1 MYPKS
6 DVQKHALHKKVLAVL
21 TRSCIILRSTGR
33 HASTRHQQSDMLLSC
48 IHTLMRASSFPVR
61 FPHEYRHLSQYMP
74 NRPVCYLS
82 SLTMLHATIAA
93 QSLAACHTWCSSS
106 CGPNMHAV
114 VCHDQPCR
122 PCRPSLDLQAC
133 AHMFPYYCHC
143 VHAESAVTIAPSH
156 VLAPHPVQSVPIFP
170 CLGSSCPTPMHD
182 LHVSC
187 MASTSACMLAL
198 CQVAVP
204 HHIRLPR

>member
-1 MYPKS
+1 
-6 DVQKHALHKKVLAVL
+6 
-21 TRSCIILRSTGR
+21 
-33 HASTRHQQSDMLLSC
+33 MLLSC
-48 IHTLMRASSFPVR
+48 IHTLMRASLFPVR

-82 SLTMLHATIAA
+82 SLAMLHATIAA

-156 VLAPHPVQSVPIFP
+156 VLAPHPALNVPIFP

-187 MASTSACMLAL
+187 MASTPAYMQSLY
-198 CQVAVP
+198 QVAVP
-204 HHIRLPR
+204 RHIRLSSYVRESISFPSQLFRHHAAI